1 MSDNEFLEDDDP
13 QAAETSKK
21 FPEPSFQDFMS
32 GIAIR
37 PEMLRDLYVISKIE
51 TAPLSSVVEALSTL
65 DGLGSQESLE
75 TLISSAL
82 GAADDKSI
90 AKAIR
95 RTVSN
100 LVPGSVTEVL
110 TAIAK
115 WVDVDRE
122 NRQEFFSEQSIDRLI
137 ANLDVLVAKNAFG
150 KLLRK
155 AERLLRDVGNEFR
168 GVKFV
173 CDLRPVF
180 DDPRKHVD
188 AFVILANMRIRYV
201 TQGGDQEAFELALTE
216 DELARLRKD
225 IDQALDKVKVLK
237 SLRKGL
243 VDSQHDEEKI

>member
-1 MSDNEFLEDDDP
+1 MSENDFQEDDDG
-13 QAAETSKK
+13 QESDAAKT
-21 FPEPSFQDFMS
+21 FPEPTFQDFMS

-37 PEMLRDLYVISKIE
+37 PEMLRDLYLISKIE
-51 TAPLSSVVEALSTL
+51 TAPLSAAVEKLSSL
-65 DGLGSQESLE
+65 DGQGSQASLE
-75 TLISSAL
+75 ALISSAL
-82 GAADDKSI
+82 GPDNDKSI

-100 LVPGSVTEVL
+100 LVPSSVSDVL
-110 TAIAK
+110 TAIGK

-137 ANLDVLVAKNAFG
+137 ANLDVLVVRNTFA

-155 AERLLRDVGNEFR
+155 ADRLLRDVGNEFR

-188 AFVILANMRIRYV
+188 AFVILSNMRIRYV
-201 TQGGDQEAFELALTE
+201 TQGGDQDAFELALTE
-216 DELARLRKD
+216 DELAKLRED
-225 IDQALDKVKVLK
+225 IDQALEKVKVLK
-237 SLRKGL
+237 LLRKGL
-243 VDSQHDEEKI
+243 VDSQQEEEKG

>member
-1 MSDNEFLEDDDP
+1 MSDNEFLEDDDHE
-13 QAAETSKK
+13 ASETSKK

-37 PEMLRDLYVISKIE
+37 PEMLRDLYTISILD
-51 TAPLSSVVEALSTL
+51 TAALSSVVQALGTL
-65 DGLGSQESLE
+65 DGLGSQESIE

-82 GAADDKSI
+82 GSDDDKSI

-100 LVPGSVTEVL
+100 LVPSSVTEVL

-115 WVDVDRE
+115 WVDVDRD

-137 ANLDVLVAKNAFG
+137 ANLNVLVSKNAFG
-150 KLLRK
+150 KLIRK
-155 AERLLRDVGNEFR
+155 AERLIRDVGNEFR
-168 GVKFV
+168 DVKFV

-201 TQGGDQEAFELALTE
+201 TQGADHEAFELALTE
-216 DELARLRKD
+216 DELAKLRKE

-243 VDSQHDEEKI
+243 VAAQPEEECI